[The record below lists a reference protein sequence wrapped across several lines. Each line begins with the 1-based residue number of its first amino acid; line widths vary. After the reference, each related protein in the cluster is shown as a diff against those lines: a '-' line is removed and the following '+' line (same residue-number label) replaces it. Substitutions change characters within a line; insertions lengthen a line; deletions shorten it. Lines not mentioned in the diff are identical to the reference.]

1 MGYAV
6 IARYQCA
13 PEDEA
18 AVRDALLEMREL
30 TRAEPANEAYEV
42 HAVADGFL
50 LYERYADEVGF
61 DAHKAAPHFKELI
74 VEAVWPLLSE
84 RTVTFAEAL

>member
-1 MGYAV
+1 MAYAV

-13 PEDEA
+13 PEDAA
-18 AVRDALLEMREL
+18 AVRDALLEMREE

-42 HAVADGFL
+42 HVVADGFL
-50 LYERYADEVGF
+50 LYERYADEAGF
-61 DAHKAAPHFKELI
+61 EAHKAAPHFRTLI
-74 VEAVWPLLSE
+74 AETVWPLLIE